1 MAYCNE
7 SDIQKQLSPEQLIE
21 LTDDDGN
28 DLPDSGIIEQAIA
41 DADAEIDSYLAGR
54 YSVPVSPVPAVI
66 RKVSV
71 DIAIWNLYS
80 RRTVVDENR
89 KERYKAAIDL
99 LKLVGDGKA
108 ALGADEPAAG
118 EQQIAAGRTLDD
130 RIFTVGKPSAGTTGT
145 LDNY

>member
-1 MAYCNE
+1 MAYCTE

-28 DLPDSGIIEQAIA
+28 DLPDSGVIEQAIA

-54 YSVPVSPVPAVI
+54 YTVPVSPVPAVI
-66 RKVSV
+66 RKLSV

-80 RRTVVDENR
+80 RRTVTDENR

-99 LKLVGDGKA
+99 LKLVSEGKA

-118 EQQIAAGRTLDD
+118 DQQIKAGRTVGD
-130 RIFTVGKPSAGTTGT
+130 RTFTIGKPSAGSTGT